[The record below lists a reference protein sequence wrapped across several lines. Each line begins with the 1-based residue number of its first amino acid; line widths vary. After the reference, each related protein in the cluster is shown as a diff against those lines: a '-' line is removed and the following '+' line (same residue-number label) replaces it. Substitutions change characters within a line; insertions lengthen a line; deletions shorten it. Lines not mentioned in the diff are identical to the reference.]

1 MLRAEP
7 GDAVLEHHLPSSFTS
22 SFVAGHC
29 AGDIPSIPTWYQ
41 GGDTDYIEYPS
52 HRY

>member
-22 SFVAGHC
+22 SFVASHC
-29 AGDIPSIPTWYQ
+29 AGDIPTISDVQ
-41 GGDTDYIEYPS
+41 RGDTDYIEYPS